1 MDHPSSGDL
10 TIDVSGTARQYTL
23 KLPEG
28 YTPDTAYKLIFGWH
42 WRGGQASDVVKG
54 NLGGG
59 PYYGL
64 EKLANGS
71 AIFVAPNGI
80 DNGWAN
86 TGGRDLAFLRAM
98 LDLLTSK
105 LCIDQSRIF
114 STGFSYGG
122 MMSDAI
128 GCDMADVFRAIAPM
142 SGALYSGCTKSN
154 KQPIAVWMSHGNSDN
169 VVPLADGKA
178 ALDVFLGKNGCGSQ
192 TSPVMPSPCVAYD
205 GCSAGHPVTYCEF
218 DGMHAP
224 PSFASAAIWAFFQQ
238 F

>member
-28 YTPDTAYKLIFGWH
+28 YAPDMAYKLIFGWH